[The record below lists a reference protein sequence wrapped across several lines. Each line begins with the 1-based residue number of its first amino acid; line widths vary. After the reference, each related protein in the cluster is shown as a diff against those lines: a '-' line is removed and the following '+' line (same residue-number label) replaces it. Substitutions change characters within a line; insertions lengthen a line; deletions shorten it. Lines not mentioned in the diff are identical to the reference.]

1 MQAIQNLR
9 QMFLFR
15 LCAFGIMGMGIYV
28 IFESNLPAATTYVIM
43 GAAIAILVVVWLI
56 IAPTYVCFDFVQGQ
70 IFIGTD
76 KEDDQ
81 HFHLVIPNDEFA
93 GYQIKKEYGGLRQTL
108 YIFRKHEKHYLR
120 SKATNISL
128 MLPKHRKALE
138 ERFATLQARNGTTGV
153 KFS

>member
-15 LCAFGIMGMGIYV
+15 LLAFGIMGVGLYIV
-28 IFESNLPAATTYVIM
+28 FESNLPAMTTYLIM
-43 GAAIAILVVVWLI
+43 GAAIALLVAVWLI
-56 IAPTYVCFDFVQGQ
+56 VSPTYVCFDFVQNQ

-81 HFHLVIPNDEFA
+81 HFHLVIPMNEFA
-93 GYQIKKEYGGLRQTL
+93 GYQIKSEFGGLRKTL
-108 YIFRKHEKHYLR
+108 YIFRKHGTQYLR

-128 MLPKHRKALE
+128 LMPKQRKSLE
-138 ERFATLQARNGTTGV
+138 ERLTGIQRRNGTEGL
-153 KFS
+153 KFN

>member
-15 LCAFGIMGMGIYV
+15 LCAFGVMGLGIYV
-28 IFESNLPAATTYVIM
+28 VFESNLPAVTTYLIL
-43 GAAIAILVVVWLI
+43 GAAIASLVVVWLI
-56 IAPTYVCFDFVQGQ
+56 IGPTYVCFDFVQHQ

-81 HFHLVIPNDEFA
+81 HFHLVIPMDEFA
-93 GYQIKKEYGGLRQTL
+93 GYSIKSEYGGLRKTL
-108 YIFRKHEKHYLR
+108 YLYRKQGQNYLR

-128 MLPKHRKALE
+128 LLPKQRKALE
-138 ERFATLQARNGTTGV
+138 ERFATIQRRNGTFGL
-153 KFS
+153 KFN

>member
-15 LCAFGIMGMGIYV
+15 LCAFGIMGLGIYV
-28 IFESNLPAATTYVIM
+28 VFESNLPPVTTYVIM
-43 GAAIAILVVVWLI
+43 GAAIASLVAVWLI
-56 IAPTYVCFDFVQGQ
+56 IGPTYVCFDFIQNQ

-93 GYQIKKEYGGLRQTL
+93 GYVIKKDFGGLRKTL
-108 YIFRKHEKHYLR
+108 YIFRKHDQHYLR

-128 MLPKHRKALE
+128 LLPKQRKALE
-138 ERFATLQARNGTTGV
+138 ERFATLQRRNGTIGL
-153 KFS
+153 KFN